1 MPLATCDILEVPY
14 ASDPTIYFELIHCE
28 KGAVLLDSGQ
38 PSSSPGRYDIM
49 SAWPVEVL
57 IPEVNESAQAFFVR
71 AQKAILGL
79 QPAAPP
85 SPFSAPFT
93 GGILGYLAYDFS
105 NRLDSLTAKPANA
118 SDLPDAHLGV
128 YLWALVTDH
137 LQSKTYFVFHP
148 NCAESQRE
156 LATLTCSSPSQQAHR
171 KGFKLLKPFAPDTE
185 EDQYRR
191 DIEQIH
197 RYILAGDC
205 YQVNYAQRYQS
216 TYEGDP
222 WVAYQLGR
230 AVCPTPFSAYLALT
244 RGAICSHSPER
255 FLSVKNRRVETR
267 PIKGTRHRHPDV
279 VEDLRL
285 AAELRESPKDR
296 AENVMIVD
304 LLRNDLGRVCR
315 TGSVKV
321 TELFEVETYPNVHHL
336 VSAIEGELAPNADVW
351 NLFEACFP
359 GGSITGA
366 PKIRAMEI
374 IEELERQSR
383 SVYCG
388 SVFYLDCRGHMDSS
402 ITIRTLLFDRGSVFC
417 WGGGGIIHDSS
428 WQAEY
433 LEVGS
438 KVEVL
443 LRALESTL
451 AIGADQFSSADGQAK
466 GCIRFD

>member
-1 MPLATCDILEVPY
+1 MSGERADVPQGTCDILEVPY
-14 ASDPTIYFELIHCE
+14 ASDPAVYFELIHCE
-28 KGAVLLDSGQ
+28 EGAVLLDSGQ
-38 PSSSPGRYDIM
+38 PSSSLGLYDIM

-57 IPEVNESAQAFFVR
+57 IPEVNESAQAFFQR
-71 AQKAILGL
+71 ARTAMVGVL
-79 QPAAPP
+79 PAAPP

-93 GGILGYLAYDFS
+93 GGILGYLSYDFS
-105 NRLDSLTAKPANA
+105 NRLDSLTAGQPNA
-118 SDLPDAHLGV
+118 SDLPDAHFGV

-137 LQSKTYFVFHP
+137 LQHKTYLLFHP
-148 NCAESQRE
+148 YCSESQRQ
-156 LATLTCSSPSQQAHR
+156 LATQTYASPGKRALR
-171 KGFKLLKPFAPDTE
+171 KGFTLLKPFTPDTE
-185 EDQYRR
+185 DDEYRR

-197 RYILAGDC
+197 RYILSGDC

-216 TYEGDP
+216 AYEGDP
-222 WVAYQLGR
+222 WSAYQLGR
-230 AVCPTPFSAYLALT
+230 AVCPTPFSAFLALP

-255 FLSVKNRRVETR
+255 FMSVKNRRVETR
-267 PIKGTRHRHPDV
+267 PIKGTRPRHPAV
-279 VEDLRL
+279 FEDLRL

-336 VSAIEGELAPNADVW
+336 VSAIEGELAPHTDVW

-374 IEELERQSR
+374 IEELERQNR

-388 SVFYLDCRGHMDSS
+388 SVFYLDCRGQMDSS

-433 LEVGS
+433 LEIANKVGI
-438 KVEVL
+438 L
-443 LRALESTL
+443 LAVLESTL
-451 AIGADQFSSADGQAK
+451 AGD
-466 GCIRFD
+466 